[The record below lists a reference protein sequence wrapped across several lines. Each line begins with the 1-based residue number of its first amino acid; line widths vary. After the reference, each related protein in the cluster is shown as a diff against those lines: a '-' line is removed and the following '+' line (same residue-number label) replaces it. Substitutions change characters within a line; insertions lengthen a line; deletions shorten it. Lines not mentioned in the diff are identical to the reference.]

1 MAEMT
6 IKIPST
12 IVVRDFAARLDL
24 PVTAVSAELIKNGVM
39 AAINQEIDFDTASI
53 IAEDLGKKVE
63 LDSADE
69 DVAAPVG
76 TTIEEYLQEEDGVTL
91 VARPPVVVVAGHVDH
106 GKTSLLDAIRS
117 TTVTTDEA
125 GGITQKIGAY
135 QILVSPEGK
144 PVSRAPRGILRD
156 AQDDRADRTIT
167 FIDTPGHEAFTQMR
181 ARGAKVADVAI
192 LVVAAD
198 DGVKPQTDEAL
209 RIITDAKLPFLVAIS
224 KVDKP
229 EANSE
234 KVKKELA
241 ERNVLLEGWGGQ
253 VPVVEVSAK
262 TKQGVDDLLEA
273 ILLLADVEAEKLKV
287 NPKRAAIG
295 TVIESHVDPKQGPV
309 ASVLIQTGTLKVGDD
324 IAVGQVWGKVRALKN
339 DRGQAVPVAGPS
351 MPVQILGLKAA
362 PQVGDI
368 IRVSSADAQELKK
381 KVKSHQLR
389 HHLKT
394 VVKPTIGKST
404 AGDDEKKPSVR
415 KLFILLKTDTLGSAE
430 AITESLK
437 KLAHPEV
444 AVEIVQRGLGIVAEA
459 DVLRAAGGQAK
470 IYGFAVPV
478 SPKADQLARS
488 KNIPVD
494 IKTFNVIYDLI
505 DDLTARLEAMLPP
518 LVERRELGRLNV
530 LAIFRNENTFQVVG
544 GKVVDGELTLGA
556 SVDAVR
562 GGKTV
567 ATGTIAQLQQNKVN
581 AKTVSAGNECGLK
594 VAGQSAI
601 AVGDTL
607 VASVLESKPRKLT
620 DPVHGP
626 AS

>member
-1 MAEMT
+1 MSDSV

-12 IVVRDFAARLDL
+12 IVVRDFATKLDL

-76 TTIEEYLQEEDGVTL
+76 TTIEEYLQEEDGATL

-135 QILVSPEGK
+135 QIMKNKRLV
-144 PVSRAPRGILRD
+144 
-156 AQDDRADRTIT
+156 T

-198 DGVKPQTDEAL
+198 DGVKPQTEEAL
-209 RIITDAKLPFLVAIS
+209 RIIADAKLPFLVAIS

-262 TKQGVDDLLEA
+262 TKRGVDDLLEA
-273 ILLLADVEAEKLKV
+273 VLLLADVEAEKLKV
-287 NPKRAAIG
+287 NPHRAAIG

-309 ASVLIQTGTLKVGDD
+309 AAVLIQTGTLKVGDD
-324 IAVGQVWGKVRALKN
+324 VAVGQVWGKVRALKN
-339 DRGQAVPVAGPS
+339 DRGEAVPVAGPS

-394 VVKPTIGKST
+394 VVKSTIGKST

-488 KNIPVD
+488 KNIPID

-505 DDLTARLEAMLPP
+505 DDITARLEAMLPP

-544 GKVVDGELTLGA
+544 GKVIDGELTMGA

-567 ATGTIAQLQQNKVN
+567 AVGTIAQLQQNKVN

-594 VAGQSAI
+594 VAGQSSI

-620 DPVHGP
+620 DPVHEP
-626 AS
+626 AN

>member
-1 MAEMT
+1 MSDSP

-12 IVVRDFAARLDL
+12 IVVRDFAAKLGL
-24 PVTAVSAELIKNGVM
+24 PVTAVSGELIKNGVM
-39 AAINQEIDFDTASI
+39 AAINQEIDFDTAAI
-53 IAEDLGKKVE
+53 IASDLGKIVE
-63 LDSADE
+63 LDTTDDEAPASAS
-69 DVAAPVG
+69 
-76 TTIEEYLQEEDGVTL
+76 TTIEEYLQEEDGVEL

-117 TTVTTDEA
+117 TTVTSGEA

-135 QILVSPEGK
+135 QITKNDRLV
-144 PVSRAPRGILRD
+144 
-156 AQDDRADRTIT
+156 T

-181 ARGAKVADVAI
+181 TRGAKIADVAI

-209 RIITDAKLPFLVAIS
+209 RIIQEAKLPFLVAIT

-229 EANSE
+229 EANIE

-241 ERNVLLEGWGGQ
+241 ERSVLLEGWGGQ

-262 TKQGVDDLLEA
+262 AKTGLDELLEA

-295 TVIESHVDPKQGPV
+295 TVIESHVDPKQGPI
-309 ASVLIQTGTLKVGDD
+309 ASILIQTGTLKVGED
-324 IAVGQVWGKVRALKN
+324 IAVGQVWGKVRSLKN
-339 DRGQAVPVAGPS
+339 DRGEAVKVAGPS

-368 IRVSSADAQELKK
+368 VRVSSADAKELKK
-381 KVKSHQLR
+381 KVKSHQLG

-394 VVKPTIGKST
+394 VVKATVGS
-404 AGDDEKKPSVR
+404 AALANDDDKPKLK
-415 KLFILLKTDTLGSAE
+415 KLFIILKTDTLGSAE

-437 KLAHPEV
+437 KLEHPEV
-444 AVEIVQRGLGIVAEA
+444 AVEIVQRGLGIISEA
-459 DVLRAAGGQAK
+459 DVLRAEGAKAK

-478 SPKADQLARS
+478 SPKAEQLARS
-488 KNIPVD
+488 KNIP
-494 IKTFNVIYDLI
+494 IEIQTYGVIYDLI
-505 DDLTARLEAMLPP
+505 NDITALLEAMLPP
-518 LVERRELGRLNV
+518 IIERKDIGKLNV

-544 GKVVDGELTLGA
+544 GKVMDGEIDLGA
-556 SVDAVR
+556 HVDVMR

-567 ATGTIAQLQQNKVN
+567 AHGTITQLQQNKTNTKSV
-581 AKTVSAGNECGLK
+581 AAGNECGMK
-594 VAGQSAI
+594 VEGQSVTAI
-601 AVGDTL
+601 GDSL
-607 VASVLESKPRKLT
+607 MAYMNISKPRKLS
-620 DPVHGP
+620 DQPVE
-626 AS
+626 

>member
-1 MAEMT
+1 MSDSP

-12 IVVRDFAARLDL
+12 IVVRDFAAKLEL

-53 IAEDLGKKVE
+53 IASDLGKQVE
-63 LDSADE
+63 LDSADDE
-69 DVAAPVG
+69 APAQSG
-76 TTIEEYLQEEDGVTL
+76 TTIEEYLQEEDGVEL

-106 GKTSLLDAIRS
+106 GKTSLLDAIRT
-117 TTVTTDEA
+117 TTVTDDEA

-135 QILVSPEGK
+135 QITKNNRV
-144 PVSRAPRGILRD
+144 V
-156 AQDDRADRTIT
+156 T

-181 ARGAKVADVAI
+181 TRGAKVADVAI

-209 RIITDAKLPFLVAIS
+209 RIIQEAKLPFLVAIT

-229 EANSE
+229 EANAE

-241 ERNVLLEGWGGQ
+241 ERSVLLEGWGGQ

-262 TKQGVDDLLEA
+262 KKTGLDELLEA

-295 TVIESHVDPKQGPV
+295 TVIESHVDPKQGPI

-324 IAVGQVWGKVRALKN
+324 VAVGQVWGKVRSLKN
-339 DRGQAVPVAGPS
+339 DRGEVVKIAGPS

-368 IRVSSADAQELKK
+368 VRVSSADAKELKK
-381 KVKSHQLR
+381 KVKSHQLV

-394 VVKPTIGKST
+394 VVRATTGTGDAAS
-404 AGDDEKKPSVR
+404 DDEKPKIK
-415 KLFILLKTDTLGSAE
+415 KLFIILKSDTLGSAE

-437 KLAHPEV
+437 KLDHPEV
-444 AVEIVQRGLGIVAEA
+444 AVEIVQRGLGIISEA
-459 DVLRAAGGQAK
+459 DVLRAEGAKAK

-488 KNIPVD
+488 KNIPIE
-494 IKTFNVIYDLI
+494 IKTYGVIYDLI
-505 DDLTARLEAMLPP
+505 NDITAHLETMLAP
-518 LVERRELGRLNV
+518 VIERKELGQLSV

-544 GKVVDGELTLGA
+544 GKVLDGELALGA
-556 SVDAVR
+556 FVDVLR
-562 GGKTV
+562 GGKKL
-567 ATGTIAQLQQNKVN
+567 ATGTITQLQQNKVN
-581 AKTVSAGNECGLK
+581 TKTVAAGNECGLK
-594 VAGQSAI
+594 VEGQSLT

-607 VASVLESKPRKLT
+607 MAYLNISKPRKLS
-620 DPVHGP
+620 DQPVVKE
-626 AS
+626 